1 MPRLWPQMCSALPT
15 TPATMGTKGLEWHG
29 YSTRCY
35 VHNPCILMHIK
46 SIDIGIVCNC
56 SEINQKSKSPI
67 LIHYDPF
74 CKMLKQKVTVA
85 LHCPANQCFACEGC
99 TTSSYDALC
108 KPKMLESSFL
118 ELPPGTIYIAINVQN
133 TTGIYSTGHI
143 YFFLLLLSSI
153 GKSTRGS

>member
-29 YSTRCY
+29 YPTRCY
-35 VHNPCILMHIK
+35 VHNPCILMHI
-46 SIDIGIVCNC
+46 IYRHWNC
-56 SEINQKSKSPI
+56 MELFRNQSKSKSLI
-67 LIHYDPF
+67 LIHCDPF
-74 CKMLKQKVTVA
+74 CKMLKHKVTVA
-85 LHCPANQCFACEGC
+85 LHCPANQCFACEGS

-118 ELPPGTIYIAINVQN
+118 ELPPGTIAINVQN
-133 TTGIYSTGHI
+133 ATEHI
-143 YFFLLLLSSI
+143 YFFLLLSSI